1 MNRKAF
7 IILVLV
13 FVVAT
18 ASAQRDDFMGRSE
31 LTLQVGGM
39 NYIGDLNNQSAFGTP
54 HLAFGVG
61 MRSRLDN
68 RWALRLEAN
77 YGNIS
82 CKHDYIE
89 LRNLSFR
96 SHIIEGAV
104 MAEFNFRPFGPGA
117 TESMW
122 TPYIFGGIGAFH
134 FNPEAACFDETG
146 NEVWVALQ
154 PLSTEG
160 QGTPQ
165 YKDRRPYALT
175 QLCLPFGVGVKL
187 RMGKSFSLTA
197 EYGFRKTWTDY
208 LDDVSTTYVGSDVLL
223 AIDGDGEMAAQM
235 ADRSGEVQEGYVN
248 AAGIKRG
255 DDSLD
260 DWYACFHISIGVS
273 LETLLGWT
281 RSKRCK
287 L

>member
-1 MNRKAF
+1 
-7 IILVLV
+7 
-13 FVVAT
+13 VAT
-18 ASAQRDDFMGRSE
+18 SVSAQRDDFIGRSE
-31 LTLQVGGM
+31 LTLAVGGM

-54 HLAFGVG
+54 HVAFGAG
-61 MRSRLDN
+61 LRSRLDN

-77 YGNIS
+77 YGNVS

-96 SHIIEGAV
+96 SHIIEGVV

-117 TESMW
+117 TESIW

-134 FNPEAACFDETG
+134 FNPEAAYFDGSG
-146 NEVWVALQ
+146 NEVWVPLQ

-175 QLCLPFGVGVKL
+175 QLCMPFGVGVKL

-208 LDDVSTTYVGSDVLL
+208 LDDVSTTYVDGDVLL
-223 AIDGDGEMAAQM
+223 AIDGDGEMAAQL
-235 ADRSGEVQEGYVN
+235 ADRSDEVQEGYVN
-248 AAGIKRG
+248 ASGIKRG
-255 DDSLD
+255 DESLK